1 MLNLFR
7 RQRPVVSAPLPPPM
21 PEPESLEAETSPRE
35 HRLQELVG
43 RWMSLASVQQRV
55 IETLCAEVTD
65 TSSVVEHESN
75 TLSAH
80 FQEIAAESQD
90 QFERVDA
97 VTKIS
102 NTIEVSGEHVP
113 ISEITSILGQV
124 LDDTVSKILLLSQTA
139 MSMVYGL
146 AEVRENVAE
155 VEACLGR
162 IDAITRQ
169 TNILALNATIEA
181 VRAGDAGKGFAVVA
195 NEVKELAKAT
205 RSLAE
210 TMHADIG
217 KIVTSVDSS
226 HESLQKVA
234 TTDMSENMAAK
245 DRLDH
250 LVSGLV
256 RRTDSTGTL
265 IETAAAAAAKLTSS
279 INAIVVGMQ
288 FQDRAKQRLQHV
300 VDTLTFIKDAAQ
312 ELRGESSS
320 VAGGPDEPLAADI
333 DWLRRL
339 VKRYTLDEMRSRF
352 IARAIDGKPLNTDT
366 SDPQSTRSS
375 STGSIELF

>member
-1 MLNLFR
+1 MMSLFGR
-7 RQRPVVSAPLPPPM
+7 SRPAVAAPSPAPPPVDAG
-21 PEPESLEAETSPRE
+21 PSPRE
-35 HRLQELVG
+35 QQLEGLLS
-43 RWMSLASVQQRV
+43 RWMSLAAVQQRV
-55 IETLCAEVTD
+55 LETLCAEVSD
-65 TSSVVEHESN
+65 TSSIVENESN
-75 TLSAH
+75 TLSTH
-80 FQEIAAESQD
+80 FQEIATEAQG

-102 NTIEVSGEHVP
+102 NTIEVAGEQVP

-146 AEVRENVAE
+146 SEVKENVAE

-162 IDAITRQ
+162 IDAITRL

-181 VRAGDAGKGFAVVA
+181 ARAGDAGKGFAVVA
-195 NEVKELAKAT
+195 NEVKELAKTT
-205 RSLAE
+205 RALAE
-210 TMHADIG
+210 TMHAEIS
-217 KIVTSVDSS
+217 KIVSSVESS
-226 HESLQKVA
+226 HTALQQVA
-234 TTDMSENMAAK
+234 TTDMSENMSAK

-256 RRTDSTGTL
+256 HRTDTTGAL
-265 IETAAAAAAKLTSS
+265 IGTAAVAAQKLTAS

-300 VDTLTFIKDAAQ
+300 IDTLTFIKDAAQ

-320 VAGGPDEPLAADI
+320 ITVARSDEPLAADI
-333 DWLRRL
+333 DWLKRL
-339 VKRYTLDEMRSRF
+339 VKRYTLDEVRSRF
-352 IARAIDGKPLNTDT
+352 IAQAIEGKSGDSGI
-366 SDPQSTRSS
+366 SDPQSTQARSA
-375 STGSIELF
+375 GSIELF